1 MTKPVITNRVTQG
14 TALTYQQLDTNFSNL
29 QNATFGVTDGTN
41 SHDFNLNDRIT
52 FTAGTNMS
60 LGVNAS
66 TGAITVTN
74 TYSYTLPTATTTQ
87 LGGVKVDG
95 TTITIN
101 GSGVISSS
109 GGGGVPVVSNYY
121 TLGSTGNGNFGLKV
135 NSTYGSSIALIA
147 GSETPNS
154 GGANIAF
161 IQSSNYTDLAI
172 QTTLNGGYKSGI
184 TLAGNGSALVN
195 IYPALTVT
203 GQVWPTSYREQST
216 TKSFVSTFTPDATEA
231 SIQIMTLTGNIT
243 INGFNTGNVAYGQ
256 SVTLLLIQDSTGSRT
271 LTSGMKFA
279 GGSKALSTS
288 PGAIDVL
295 YITYI
300 NGYYLASLVKGFV

>member
-60 LGVNAS
+60 LGVNPS

-95 TTITIN
+95 TTITITN
-101 GSGVISSS
+101 GVISSS
-109 GGGGVPVVSNYY
+109 AGGGVPVVSNYY
-121 TLGSTGNGNFGLKV
+121 SLGSTGSGNFGLKV
-135 NSTYGSSIALIA
+135 NSTYGSNIALIA

-154 GGANIAF
+154 YGANIAF
-161 IQSSNYTDLAI
+161 LQTSNYTDFAI

-184 TLAGNGSALVN
+184 TLDGHATVGNVN
-195 IYPALTVT
+195 VYPALTVT
-203 GQVWPTSYREQST
+203 GQVWPTSYREQAT

-231 SIQIMTLTGNIT
+231 SIQIMTLTGNIS